1 MPNKN
6 FAARADELISSL
18 QQSGQLKPFYEIDS
32 PMRSVVSIKGRGE
45 VLVLCANN
53 YLGLADH
60 PEVIEAGLQGI
71 RDFGAG
77 TASVRFI
84 CGTLSCHTKLE
95 AAIARFVGAESSL
108 SYVSCWNANEALFQT
123 LVAAEDAVLSDE
135 LNHASIIDGM
145 RLMVKGVNK
154 QVYRH
159 SDMNQLEEQLKAT
172 QSAACRWVVS
182 DGVFSMEGDVA
193 HLPELVNLCE
203 KYQAIL
209 VLDDSHGVGVLGQ
222 TGRGTP
228 EHFGLLGKIDMLTGT
243 LGKSLGG
250 AAGGYIAASQRT
262 IDVLQQRG
270 RPSLFSNA
278 LPATVAYSAAKAIE
292 VVEKHPEIVS
302 RLHQNVKTFRDG
314 LSKLGFHCTT
324 SPTAIIP
331 IMIGDEAE
339 AIRKSK
345 RLMEMGVMIIGFGF
359 PVVPRGQARL
369 RLQVSAGLTDAH
381 IQRALDSFAKL

>member
-32 PMRSVVSIKGRGE
+32 PMRPVVSIKGRGE

-159 SDMNQLEEQLKAT
+159 SDMNKLEEQLKA
-172 QSAACRWVVS
+172 
-182 DGVFSMEGDVA
+182 E
-193 HLPELVNLCE
+193 
-203 KYQAIL
+203 
-209 VLDDSHGVGVLGQ
+209 
-222 TGRGTP
+222 
-228 EHFGLLGKIDMLTGT
+228 
-243 LGKSLGG
+243 
-250 AAGGYIAASQRT
+250 
-262 IDVLQQRG
+262 
-270 RPSLFSNA
+270 
-278 LPATVAYSAAKAIE
+278 
-292 VVEKHPEIVS
+292 
-302 RLHQNVKTFRDG
+302 
-314 LSKLGFHCTT
+314 
-324 SPTAIIP
+324 
-331 IMIGDEAE
+331 
-339 AIRKSK
+339 
-345 RLMEMGVMIIGFGF
+345 
-359 PVVPRGQARL
+359 
-369 RLQVSAGLTDAH
+369 
-381 IQRALDSFAKL
+381 